1 MSYARRIKRET
12 AIRVVADAVMVN
24 AAFLLALAI
33 RLLWAIWADP
43 NLASRKLFERYVTI
57 YGQSALLL
65 TVLALVIFWR
75 AGFYTHGR
83 AYRGRYKALVI
94 VEAVSLAYLVYA
106 VIVYLTNGRLIPMPR
121 AGLFLA
127 WGLTLALVAGSRLW
141 SKAWRRV
148 VVVEDLLFR
157 RMEPVQQVRSVLV
170 IGGAGYIGSVLCRQL
185 LQKGYSVRVLDTL
198 LYGDD
203 SIRDLYNHPHF
214 DFLQGDS
221 RDVES
226 VVRAMWGMDA
236 VVHLGEIVGDP
247 ATNLDERLTL
257 EINLAATRLVAEAA
271 KGYGARRFVYA
282 SSCSVYGASNQILNE
297 HSMLNPVSLY
307 ARTKIG
313 AEKALLALND
323 ETFHPVILRFATVY
337 GLSPRPRFD
346 LVVNLLA
353 AKAVR
358 DGAIT
363 IFGGDQ
369 WRPFVHVGD
378 VARAIVRVLE
388 APVASVKGQVFNV
401 GSDEQNYTIDQ
412 IGELVHGLVP
422 EAQLLRQENG
432 ADRRN
437 YHVSFGKIRD
447 ELGFQPAFT
456 VEDGIGEIVTA
467 LREGRIADWQ
477 AHPFSNYKTLSD
489 PEVQPQV
496 RARHIN
502 ELYAVTSGE

>member
-1 MSYARRIKRET
+1 MSYARRISRET
-12 AIRVVADAVMVN
+12 AIRVVADVVMVN
-24 AAFLLALAI
+24 AAFVLALAI

-57 YGQSALLL
+57 YGQSVLLL
-65 TVLALVIFWR
+65 TVVALVIFWR
-75 AGFYTHGR
+75 SGFYTHGR

-94 VEAVSLAYLVYA
+94 VEAVSLTYLIYA
-106 VIVYLTNGRLIPMPR
+106 LAVYLTAGRLIPMPR

-127 WGLTLALVAGSRLW
+127 WGLTLALVGGARLW
-141 SKAWRRV
+141 SRAWRQV

-157 RMEPVQQVRSVLV
+157 RMEPVEQIRNVLV

-203 SIRDLYNHPHF
+203 SIQDLYDHAHF

-221 RDVES
+221 RDVEC

-247 ATNLDERLTL
+247 ATDLDERLTL

-271 KGYGARRFVYA
+271 KGYGARRFIYA
-282 SSCSVYGASNQILNE
+282 SSCSVYGASNQILDE
-297 HSMLNPVSLY
+297 RSVLNPVSLY

-323 ETFHPVILRFATVY
+323 ERFHPVILRLATVY

-358 DGAIT
+358 EGEIT

-369 WRPFVHVGD
+369 WRPFVHVAD
-378 VARAIVRVLE
+378 VGRAIVRCLE
-388 APVASVKGQVFNV
+388 APVTGVKGQVFNV

-412 IGELVHGLVP
+412 VGEAVHGLVP
-422 EAQLLRQENG
+422 EARLLRQENG

-437 YHVSFGKIRD
+437 YHVSFAKIRN
-447 ELGFQPAFT
+447 ELGFEPVGTLEHGVA
-456 VEDGIGEIVTA
+456 EIVAA

-477 AHPFSNYKTLSD
+477 AQTFSNYKTLSD
-489 PEVQPQV
+489 PQTQPQV
-496 RARHIN
+496 RARHIS
-502 ELYAVTSGE
+502 ELYAVVSGE